1 MSTFRT
7 CWRVLF
13 AQRTMILVYIVYLSL
28 MMFGL
33 SWSII
38 QNLSNTD
45 NSTTYETLRPEVA
58 VVDRNGGVGSGF
70 SDSLRKFL
78 SKDCDLVD
86 VGTTSQDLQTAAA
99 SNYADLIVIIPE
111 HYVDDLAAA
120 FTSDSAVPELQMVTS
135 FTGAYG
141 SLAKLQVEDFLNL
154 TRMTALADAA
164 SSGSSVSVASL
175 NAAAGSV
182 IADLTGNADA
192 YPQIAI
198 AEDPA
203 GTDDR
208 EANGRYAFQTMMD
221 MGAYPMVAAMFT
233 ITAMTM
239 GSFSGARVR
248 RRMYASPQRTGSMLF
263 QQFACCG
270 LFGVLVSLFY
280 LALALALPVAAGLPI
295 TGVDPRGFLLCAL
308 TMVAYSLTAAASGFM
323 VSMIAVNSAAINAIA
338 NVYGLVIMFTSG
350 MAFPVDLMPKV
361 MIVIG
366 KCTPGWWFCRSISA
380 AAPQICPRLNRSVS
394 GDVHRR
400 RVGEMV
406 DLRQLVDRHIA
417 CRRIE
422 HIGDA
427 VDHRGAGV
435 LHSRWF
441 DHMEFGVG
449 FAFDSPIAHIAVVR
463 PIHLADA

>member
-1 MSTFRT
+1 
-7 CWRVLF
+7 
-13 AQRTMILVYIVYLSL
+13 
-28 MMFGL
+28 
-33 SWSII
+33 
-38 QNLSNTD
+38 
-45 NSTTYETLRPEVA
+45 
-58 VVDRNGGVGSGF
+58 
-70 SDSLRKFL
+70 
-78 SKDCDLVD
+78 
-86 VGTTSQDLQTAAA
+86 
-99 SNYADLIVIIPE
+99 
-111 HYVDDLAAA
+111 
-120 FTSDSAVPELQMVTS
+120 MVTS

-203 GTDDR
+203 GRTPGGERTVRVPDDDGHGSLSD
-208 EANGRYAFQTMMD
+208 GRGNVHDHRNDDGIVLGGKGTQTH
-221 MGAYPMVAAMFT
+221 VCL
-233 ITAMTM
+233 TATHR
-239 GSFSGARVR
+239 FDAVPAVR
-248 RRMYASPQRTGSMLF
+248 LLWLVR
-263 QQFACCG
+263 C
-270 LFGVLVSLFY
+270 VVSLFY

-380 AAPQICPRLNRSVS
+380 AMNSEGTVSVS
-394 GDVHRR
+394 NWFPGIA
-400 RVGEMV
+400 
-406 DLRQLVDRHIA
+406 LV
-417 CRRIE
+417 
-422 HIGDA
+422 
-427 VDHRGAGV
+427 
-435 LHSRWF
+435 LL
-441 DHMEFGVG
+441 FGV
-449 FAFDSPIAHIAVVR
+449 AFIALGLALSQMRRLR
-463 PIHLADA
+463 PNLAAPASTQLAEV

>member
-58 VVDRNGGVGSGF
+58 VVDRDGGAGSEF
-70 SDSLRKFL
+70 ADSLRTFL
-78 SKDCDLVD
+78 AKDCDLVD

-111 HYVDDLAAA
+111 RYVDDLAAA
-120 FTSDSAVPELQMVTS
+120 FASDSAVPELQTVTS

-182 IADLTGNADA
+182 IADLSGNADA

-208 EANGRYAFQTMMD
+208 EANGRYAFQTMMN

-239 GSFSGARVR
+239 GSFSGASVR

-280 LALALALPVAAGLPI
+280 LALALALPVAVGLPI

-323 VSMIAVNSAAINAIA
+323 VSMIAVNSVAINAIA

-380 AAPQICPRLNRSVS
+380 AMNSEGTVSVS
-394 GDVHRR
+394 NWFPGIA
-400 RVGEMV
+400 
-406 DLRQLVDRHIA
+406 LV
-417 CRRIE
+417 
-422 HIGDA
+422 
-427 VDHRGAGV
+427 
-435 LHSRWF
+435 LL
-441 DHMEFGVG
+441 FGV
-449 FAFDSPIAHIAVVR
+449 AFIALGLALSQMRRLR
-463 PIHLADA
+463 PNLAAPASTQLAEV